1 MSDKALQ
8 HMSNVTE
15 SVRSLSQSAQEL
27 AEQFDYDYY
36 RLDYLHPCT
45 RAHGYH

>member
-8 HMSNVTE
+8 HVSNVTE
-15 SVRSLSQSAQEL
+15 SVL

-45 RAHGYH
+45 RAHGYHDQS